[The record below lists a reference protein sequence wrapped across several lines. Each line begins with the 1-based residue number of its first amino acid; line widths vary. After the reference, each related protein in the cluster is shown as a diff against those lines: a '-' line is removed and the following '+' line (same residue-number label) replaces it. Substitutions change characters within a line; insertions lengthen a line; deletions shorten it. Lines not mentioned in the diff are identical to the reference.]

1 MAFIQYLNIM
11 ALVIADLVQ
20 ETTSTTGTGTLTL
33 SGTVSGFQSFAAI
46 GNANT
51 TYYRI
56 KSGTDS
62 EVGLGTYTAS
72 GTTLSRD
79 TVLYSSAGGTT
90 KITVA
95 AGAFV
100 ICTYPANK
108 AVALD
113 SSGNLS
119 LLGNINLPYGTI
131 ALPAIAF
138 SSATN
143 TGIWGS
149 GSGATAAVGISCNGK
164 STVTIKNVTSTF
176 LNALDILASNTDVS
190 LKVSGTGTGH
200 LTLNAKTTTGYVRI
214 GTSSAGVLINTLVGL
229 SGANNFIVGTI
240 SGNGSNNIAMGGTV
254 SPNSCNGSG
263 NILLGSNNSSNSDG
277 NISIGSGNGS
287 NFNNNILIGRDNYSD
302 YSNCVG
308 IGGNITPYHDYST
321 SFNNSGYTQRS
332 LYCLVATTVG
342 VVTSQLFLD
351 GFSQPAVPI
360 INRVIALKGQI
371 LVYND
376 VAGYALFDIVVMA
389 NTTAVLGSTVTL
401 VYATGTLSTLPSTNI
416 TASVTGAA
424 LSINVTGLAGLTVE
438 WQATLDSTGG

>member
-1 MAFIQYLNIM
+1 M
-11 ALVIADLVQ
+11 ALVFIDLTQ

-33 SGTVSGFQSFAAI
+33 SGAVPGFQSFAAI
-46 GNANT
+46 GDANT

-95 AGAFV
+95 ADAFV
-100 ICTYPANK
+100 ICTYPAKK

-113 SSGNLS
+113 SSDNLS

-149 GSGATAAVGISCNGK
+149 GSGTTATVGISCNGK
-164 STVTIKNVTSTF
+164 STVTIKNTTGL
-176 LNALDILASNTDVS
+176 LNVNVLDILASIGDTS
-190 LKVSGTGTGH
+190 LKVSGTGNGN
-200 LTLNAKTTTGYVRI
+200 LTLNAKATTGYVRI
-214 GTSSAGVLINTLVGL
+214 GNSSAGVLINTLVGL
-229 SGANNFIVGTI
+229 TGIKNFIVGATY
-240 SGNGSNNIAMGGTV
+240 GNGSSNISMGGTINA
-254 SPNSCNGSG
+254 NSCYG
-263 NILLGSNNSSNSDG
+263 NNNIIIGDDNQAALSS
-277 NISIGSGNGS
+277 
-287 NFNNNILIGRDNYSD
+287 NILIGVGNYS
-302 YSNCVG
+302 YYTYCVG
-308 IGGNITPYHDYST
+308 IGNFTALPHDYSI
-321 SFNNSGYTQRS
+321 SFSNSGITQRS
-332 LYCLVATTVG
+332 LYCIGATTVD
-342 VVTSQLFLD
+342 VVTSQLSLFVTTVT
-351 GFSQPAVPI
+351 QPAVPI
-360 INRVIALKGQI
+360 ITGVIALKGQI
-371 LVYND
+371 LVYNG
-376 VAGYALFDIVVMA
+376 VVGYALFDIVVMA
-389 NTTAVLGSTVTL
+389 NTTTVLGTTVTL

-416 TASVTGAA
+416 TTSVTGAA
-424 LSINVTGLAGLTVE
+424 LSINVTGLVGLTLT